1 MVPYLPYLLDRW
13 FCVTGL
19 QRMALERFDALLANT
34 PSPLPSHHFSVR
46 PGGGGG
52 GYGGSGG
59 GYSGVSGSG
68 GLSGSGFNPTAFPTG
83 QKGDR
88 RGAMKITNF
97 DPSQDYNSLARQH
110 SAGRL
115 FEVNTQNSV
124 PYCIFSKILTSCKS
138 DTVIMTLRTII
149 WGLVRVNETVYNFRP
164 VFKPILELVRYPIFR
179 AFLAVLYGTL
189 QYLPYLFSVR
199 GV

>member
-1 MVPYLPYLLDRW
+1 
-13 FCVTGL
+13 
-19 QRMALERFDALLANT
+19 MALERFDALLANT

-52 GYGGSGG
+52 LSGSG

-68 GLSGSGFNPTAFPTG
+68 GHSGTGFNPTAFPTTG

-110 SAGRL
+110 SASRL
-115 FEVNTQNSV
+115 FEVKTPNSIHIWQNV
-124 PYCIFSKILTSCKS
+124 DILQNWHSHYDTPNYNVGSCLS
-138 DTVIMTLRTII
+138 
-149 WGLVRVNETVYNFRP
+149 
-164 VFKPILELVRYPIFR
+164 
-179 AFLAVLYGTL
+179 
-189 QYLPYLFSVR
+189 
-199 GV
+199 